1 MINTT
6 PVPDFAQ
13 IDLFFDFGTLS
24 LQAPAYVAQ
33 IPETYESWRYE
44 DGYGK
49 KLCVMPPPT
58 EFAVYAE
65 ISDYHSP
72 FWEILLAFSR
82 GGLGYKV
89 PFLLSQSKSGT
100 TIEGV
105 VYTPHDL
112 EAPRLQTIVLTEKG
126 FQVEYAPQ
134 TIEFKTLGTMT
145 ARWPAPSQTTLSM

>member
-1 MINTT
+1 MLTD

-24 LQAPAYVAQ
+24 LQAPAYVSQ

-49 KLCVMPPPT
+49 KLCVMAPPT
-58 EFAVYAE
+58 EFAVYVE

-89 PFLLSQSKSGT
+89 PFLLSHHKSGA

-105 VYTPHDL
+105 VYTPCNL
-112 EAPRLQTIVLTEKG
+112 EAPVLHTIVLTPTGLK
-126 FQVEYAPQ
+126 VEYAPQ
-134 TIEFKTLGTMT
+134 TVEFKTLGMMT
-145 ARWPAPSQTTLSM
+145 ARWPAPSQDTLTI